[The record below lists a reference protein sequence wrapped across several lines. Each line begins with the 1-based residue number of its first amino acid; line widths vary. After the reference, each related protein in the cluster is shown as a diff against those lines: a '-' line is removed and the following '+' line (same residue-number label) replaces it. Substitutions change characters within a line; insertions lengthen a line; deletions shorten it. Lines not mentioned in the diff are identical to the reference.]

1 MSDNIIQFDKK
12 HKKKRQFKKNLS
24 ANKKQNKKHN
34 ILPIIMGLVLAVS
47 FLCAYFEMK
56 RTPVVDTPS
65 GYNTDTKTIINGKTV
80 YYELDAEAPVK
91 DDIWVM
97 YQNLSSADKRVYDMF
112 LDLVEHR
119 NEDGYKSSIIVSDS
133 TVSRLG
139 DGYFWNI
146 FAVMYYDH
154 PEFFYL
160 MNGGSKIHGY
170 STSSFGQTTY
180 VYEMDPPEA
189 EEAAQIAAF
198 ESATK
203 AFMQDIDLTLSD
215 EEIEL
220 QIHDKLIQT
229 VSYDYDLFEKH
240 SMVHELGHTAYGA
253 LVEGSSG
260 NDNMAVCEG
269 YSLAFEYLLHQANIP
284 CACVS
289 GAAIHEVPDEIDN
302 RGHAWNVV
310 RIDEK
315 WYEVDTTWDDRDLT
329 DYEKMPHEVIE
340 ALKNDETLRFND
352 CHYYFNKT
360 TKEMEYLVPSDAT
373 VLYAE
378 GYQPFNLRSNT
389 SHIRTNETNA
399 IDGDIGGFLN
409 SLVPIA
415 E

>member
-12 HKKKRQFKKNLS
+12 HKKRPVKKNLNT
-24 ANKKQNKKHN
+24 NKKPNKKYN
-34 ILPIIMGLVLAVS
+34 ILPIVMGLVLVMS

-56 RTPVVDTPS
+56 KAPVVDVPS
-65 GYNTDTKTIINGKTV
+65 GYNSVTKTVINGKTV

-97 YQNLSSADKRVYDMF
+97 YQNLGSADKRVYDMF
-112 LDLVEHR
+112 LDLAEHR

-133 TVSRLG
+133 TASRLG
-139 DGYFWNI
+139 DEYFWNI

-170 STSSFGQTTY
+170 STSSSGQTTY
-180 VYEMDPPEA
+180 VFEMDPAEA
-189 EEAAQIAAF
+189 AEAAQIAAF
-198 ESATK
+198 ENATK

-229 VSYDYDLFEKH
+229 VRYDYDLFEKQ
-240 SMVHELGHTAYGA
+240 STVHELGHTAYGA
-253 LVEGSSG
+253 LVEDSSG

-289 GAAIHEVPDEIDN
+289 GAATHEVPDEIDN

-310 RIDEK
+310 RIGEK
-315 WYEVDTTWDDRDLT
+315 WYEVDATWDDHDLSV
-329 DYEKMPHEVIE
+329 YEQMPREVIE
-340 ALKNDETLRFND
+340 ALSKDEALRFND

-373 VLYAE
+373 VLSAE

-389 SHIRTNETNA
+389 SHIRTNDTNV
-399 IDGDIGGFLN
+399 IDDDIGVFLN
-409 SLVPIA
+409 KLVPIA